1 MARTAAQTREFLSSR
16 LNFLITTPEV
26 MRLVNDITT
35 CSMEWLDQ
43 PDLEALEASGGRE
56 LFPCFTTYL
65 QQHLMEVRGVIYPNL
80 TENEHVIYHVIRLD
94 LADFQFFF
102 RLRTTQTA
110 FLLSPFHCRFLSM
123 LFGRLVIMH
132 LSLAGREEDG
142 HQPFTPYSLEEQV
155 VADYLQSLTQ
165 APCATIKLDAQD
177 NPYIGSMLY
186 TAADLRRCGMLDK
199 GREEAIIRGW
209 RLFKRLLY
217 YSVEGQRLFTGFA
230 ILTTYRSLEYYRQ
243 NWPSLLWFHEANFT
257 PLDQGLQGLRQFL
270 FNADGRSTFLASYNS
285 QIVGLLQLRQGTH
298 RQLTTTGAW
307 RTVLPLATISSR
319 GRVSFWVALKGR
331 QSPRIR
337 LSLLEYRQGHLHIPL
352 FQDIFWQELEH
363 QMREVCPACE
373 PSGAGTMPRLKSL
386 LELVRRSGHG
396 AIFLLGVTEDQFKDP
411 HTPIENQVRLA
422 SPAPLTEAWFQ
433 HLVGLAKS
441 DGAVI
446 MNDRLEACQFRAR
459 LKPANICLIPDKD
472 DLGSGMRH
480 QVTREF
486 TAYAPGVLGVCVS
499 QDSYISLYRQGKLVS
514 RLY

>member
-1 MARTAAQTREFLSSR
+1 MVRTQVQTREFLASR

-26 MRLVNDITT
+26 LRLVNDVTT
-35 CSMEWLDQ
+35 CSVEWLDH
-43 PDLEALEASGGRE
+43 PDLEALEHSGGRE

-65 QQHLMEVRGVIYPNL
+65 QRHFMEVRGVIYPNL
-80 TENEHVIYHVIRLD
+80 IENEQVIYHVIRLD
-94 LADFQFFF
+94 LADFQFYF

-123 LFGRLVIMH
+123 LFGRLVIQH
-132 LSLAGREEDG
+132 LTLAAREQEG
-142 HQPFTPYSLEEQV
+142 VYPFTAYSLEEHV
-155 VADYLQSLTQ
+155 VADYLQSLTL

-186 TAADLRRCGMLDK
+186 TAADLRRCGLLDT
-199 GREEAIIRGW
+199 GREEAIIRAW

-230 ILTTYRSLEYYRQ
+230 ILTNSRPLSYYQRR
-243 NWPSLLWFHEANFT
+243 WPSLLWFHEANYT
-257 PLDQGLQGLRQFL
+257 SLDQGLQALRQFL
-270 FNADGRSTFLASYNS
+270 LNADGRSTFLAMHGG
-285 QIVGLLQLRQGTH
+285 QIVGLLKLVQGAQ
-298 RQLTTTGAW
+298 RQLTTTAAW
-307 RTVLPLATISSR
+307 RAALPLATISHR

-331 QSPRIR
+331 KHSRIR

-352 FQDIFWQELEH
+352 FQDIFWQELER
-363 QMREVCPACE
+363 QLKEVCPGCRLE
-373 PSGAGTMPRLKSL
+373 GAGILPRLKSL
-386 LELVRRSGHG
+386 LEVVRRSGHG
-396 AIFLLGVTEDQFKDP
+396 AILLLGLSQSRLNDP

-422 SPAPLTEAWFQ
+422 SPVPLAEPWQ
-433 HLVGLAKS
+433 EHLAGLAKS

-446 MNDRLEACQFRAR
+446 CNDRLEVCQFRAR
-459 LKPANICLIPDKD
+459 LKPANICLLPDQD

-486 TAYAPGVLGVCVS
+486 SAYAPGVLGICVS
-499 QDSYISLYRQGKLVS
+499 QDSYISLYRHGKLVS